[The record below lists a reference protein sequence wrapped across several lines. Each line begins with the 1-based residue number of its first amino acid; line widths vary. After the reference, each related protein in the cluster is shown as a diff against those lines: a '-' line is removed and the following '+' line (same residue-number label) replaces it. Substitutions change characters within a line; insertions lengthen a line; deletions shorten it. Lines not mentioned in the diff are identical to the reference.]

1 MSDRVRVRFAP
12 SPTGDLHVGGARTAL
27 YNWLFARHHDGVLI
41 LRIEDTDVERS
52 TAESAEAIVES
63 LQWLGLDWDEGPY
76 RQAERLAIY
85 REHAERLLEV
95 GKAYRCVCT
104 PGELEE
110 RRKVALAAGRS
121 PRYDGRCRDRRLE
134 PEKPWALRL
143 RVQDAGV
150 TIVNDIIHGEVRFD
164 NAELDDFILVRSDGL
179 PTYNFAV
186 VVDDALMEV
195 THVIRGDDHL
205 SNTPKQIQVYRV
217 LDFPLPQFAHVPMI
231 LGPDRTRLSKRH
243 GATSVLAYRDLGYLP
258 EALVNYL
265 VRLGWSHGDQEIFS
279 RDELIRY
286 FELTRVG
293 HTPAVFDHA
302 KLDWL
307 NAHYLREVL
316 TDTRLTPTGVPATLT
331 GFPPTVVEAGP
342 KRLAALLVDFW
353 LKAGVSKEEIGA
365 ATVRWSSLGS
375 ARAFAEAVVQTFGE
389 RSKTLC
395 ELAQASRFLF
405 GGPIEYDVRAREK
418 YLQPETQRHLQEVCR
433 RIRNVSSFDAAT
445 LEKLYR
451 DFVAERRL
459 KLGDVA
465 QPTRVVLT
473 GHSVSPPLFQVMEL
487 LGRDI
492 CVERLEAVLQQKN
505 D

>member
-143 RVQDAGV
+143 RVQDTGV

-279 RDELIRY
+279 RDELVRY

-307 NAHYLREVL
+307 NAHYLRE
-316 TDTRLTPTGVPATLT
+316 AH
-331 GFPPTVVEAGP
+331 P
-342 KRLAALLVDFW
+342 KRIADQLVAFW
-353 LKAGVSKEEIGA
+353 LKAGVSAEEIGA
-365 ATVRWSSLGS
+365 ATVHWSSLGR
-375 ARAFAEAVVQTFGE
+375 ARTFAEAVVETFGE

-395 ELAQASRFLF
+395 ELAQTSRFLF
-405 GGPIEYDVRAREK
+405 RRPIEYDVRAREK
-418 YLQPETQRHLQEVCR
+418 YLQPETERHLQEVCR

-465 QPTRVVLT
+465 QPTRVALT

>member
-279 RDELIRY
+279 RDELVRY

-307 NAHYLREVL
+307 NAHYLRE
-316 TDTRLTPTGVPATLT
+316 AQ
-331 GFPPTVVEAGP
+331 P
-342 KRLAALLVDFW
+342 KRIADQLVAFW
-353 LKAGVSKEEIGA
+353 LKAGVSAEEIGA
-365 ATVRWSSLGS
+365 ATVRWSSLGR
-375 ARAFAEAVVQTFGE
+375 ARTFAEAVVETFGE
-389 RSKTLC
+389 RSKTLW
-395 ELAQASRFLF
+395 ELAQTSRFLF
-405 GGPIEYDVRAREK
+405 RRPIEYDVRAREK

>member
-1 MSDRVRVRFAP
+1 MTDPCRVRFAP

-27 YNWLFARHHDGVLI
+27 YNWLFARHHDGVYF

-52 TAESAEAIVES
+52 TAEAADAIVKS
-63 LQWLGLDWDEGPY
+63 LQWLGLEWDEGPY
-76 RQAERLAIY
+76 RQAERLALY
-85 REHAERLLEV
+85 REYAERLLDA
-95 GKAYRCVCT
+95 GKAYPCVCT
-104 PGELEE
+104 PEELEE
-110 RRKVALAAGRS
+110 RRKAAMAAGRS
-121 PRYDGRCRDRRLE
+121 PRYDGRCRDRHSK

-143 RVQDAGV
+143 KVQEVGMTVVKDL
-150 TIVNDIIHGEVRFD
+150 IHGEVRFD

-186 VVDDALMEV
+186 VVDDALMHV

-205 SNTPKQIQVYRV
+205 SNTPKQVQVYRA
-217 LDFPLPQFAHVPMI
+217 LDFPFPEFAHVPMI

-279 RDELIRY
+279 RDELVHY
-286 FELTRVG
+286 FDLARVG
-293 HTPAVFDHA
+293 HTPAVFDQA

-307 NAHYLREVL
+307 NGHYLRGA
-316 TDTRLTPTGVPATLT
+316 D
-331 GFPPTVVEAGP
+331 P
-342 KRLAALLVDFW
+342 KRLADLLVAFW
-353 LKAGVSKEEIGA
+353 LKAEVPADEIEA
-365 ATVRWSSLGS
+365 AAARWSSLGS
-375 ARAFAEAVVQTFGE
+375 ARTFGEAVVQTFGE
-389 RSKTLC
+389 RSKTLW

-405 GGPIEYDVRAREK
+405 RVAIDYDVRAREK
-418 YLQPETQRHLQEVCR
+418 CLRPETQRHLRDVST
-433 RIRNVSSFDAAT
+433 RIRSVIRFDAAT

-451 DFVAERRL
+451 DFVAERGL

-465 QPTRVVLT
+465 QPTRVALT
-473 GHSVSPPLFQVMEL
+473 GRTVSPPLFHVMEL
-487 LGRDI
+487 LGREI
-492 CVERLEAVLQQKN
+492 CLKRLEAMWQQKN